1 MAAKE
6 NHIEILRVEIE
17 YDSKK
22 WHLYLNDGLIKTASR
37 SQDLVDHILFLRN
50 LVYKE
55 INILEIYNRN
65 SRSTHRVNH
74 WRLARLVLD
83 AEERMQRDEKLF
95 KQNSKIRDRVT
106 ESSYLQSYN
115 KKLHRRQPIKPIR
128 AEVKRHDPKIL
139 RPILRDE
146 KTW

>member
-95 KQNSKIRDRVT
+95 KQNSKIRDRDT
-106 ESSYLQSYN
+106 ETSYLQSYN

>member
-1 MAAKE
+1 M
-6 NHIEILRVEIE
+6 NYIEIE

-22 WHLYLNDGLIKTASR
+22 WHLYLNGGLIKTASR
-37 SQDLVDHILFLRN
+37 SQDLIEDILFLRN
-50 LVYKE
+50 LVHKE
-55 INILEIYNRN
+55 IKVLEIYNRN

-83 AEERMQRDEKLF
+83 AEEKMLEVERVS
-95 KQNSKIRDRVT
+95 KQNSKIKDRVT

-115 KKLHRRQPIKPIR
+115 RKLHRRQPIQPIKS
-128 AEVKRHDPKIL
+128 EVKRHDPKIL

>member
-22 WHLYLNDGLIKTASR
+22 WHLYLNGGLIKTASR
-37 SQDLVDHILFLRN
+37 SQDLIEDILFLRN
-50 LVYKE
+50 LVHKE
-55 INILEIYNRN
+55 IKVLEIYNRN
-65 SRSTHRVNH
+65 SSSTHRVNH
-74 WRLARLVLD
+74 WRLSRLVL
-83 AEERMQRDEKLF
+83 
-95 KQNSKIRDRVT
+95 NT
-106 ESSYLQSYN
+106 ESDMEEVEFLVKYN
-115 KKLHRRQPIKPIR
+115 RKLHRRQPIKPIKS
-128 AEVKRHDPKIL
+128 EVKRHDPKIL

>member
-1 MAAKE
+1 MSDQ
-6 NHIEILRVEIE
+6 NPRIEILRLEIE

-22 WHLYLNDGLIKTASR
+22 WHLYLNGGLIKTASR
-37 SQDLVDHILFLRN
+37 SQDLIEDILFLRN
-50 LVYKE
+50 LVHKE
-55 INILEIYNRN
+55 IKVLEIYNRN

-83 AEERMQRDEKLF
+83 AEEKMLEVERVS
-95 KQNSKIRDRVT
+95 KQNSKIKDRVT

-115 KKLHRRQPIKPIR
+115 RKLHRRQPIQPIKS
-128 AEVKRHDPKIL
+128 EVKRHDPKIL

>member
-6 NHIEILRVEIE
+6 NHIEILAVEIE

-22 WHLYLNDGLIKTASR
+22 WHLYLNGGLIKTASR
-37 SQDLVDHILFLRN
+37 GQDLVDHILFLRS
-50 LVYKE
+50 VVSKD

-65 SRSTHRVNH
+65 SSSTHRVNH
-74 WRLARLVLD
+74 WRLSRLVL
-83 AEERMQRDEKLF
+83 
-95 KQNSKIRDRVT
+95 NT
-106 ESSYLQSYN
+106 ESDMEEVEFLVKYN
-115 KKLHRRQPIKPIR
+115 RKLHRRQPIQPIKS
-128 AEVKRHDPKIL
+128 EVKRHDPKIL

>member
-22 WHLYLNDGLIKTASR
+22 WHLYLNGGLIKTASR
-37 SQDLVDHILFLRN
+37 SQDLIEDILFLRN
-50 LVYKE
+50 LVHKE
-55 INILEIYNRN
+55 IKVLEIYNRN
-65 SRSTHRVNH
+65 SSSTHRVNH
-74 WRLARLVLD
+74 WRLSRLVL
-83 AEERMQRDEKLF
+83 
-95 KQNSKIRDRVT
+95 NT
-106 ESSYLQSYN
+106 ESDMEEVEFLVKYN
-115 KKLHRRQPIKPIR
+115 RKLHRRQPIQPIKS
-128 AEVKRHDPKIL
+128 EVKRHDPKIL

>member
-115 KKLHRRQPIKPIR
+115 KKLHRRQPIKPIKS
-128 AEVKRHDPKIL
+128 EVKRHDPKIL
-139 RPILRDE
+139 RPILREE

>member
-115 KKLHRRQPIKPIR
+115 KKLHRRQPIKPIKS
-128 AEVKRHDPKIL
+128 EVKRHDPKIL